1 MTAVNIQGIGVVKFP
16 DGMSPQEIQ
25 STIESEILP
34 KAGAGQAAPQPQ
46 STGDMLGS
54 SLVDLQPQAGYFGS
68 GMKQGA
74 LDVGQGL
81 KQKGLQIGEMLG
93 MAQTGAAQDYTK
105 QTDAA
110 RALYE
115 QSPAGQSGLGTAG
128 RFVANTIPYL
138 AVPGGVA
145 GGLAAR
151 AGTGALAGAGIGAAQ
166 YTPEEGSTAFNT
178 ILGGALGGAIPLAGG
193 AIGAAKNALGGSIA
207 QKMLNGVNPEGALA
221 TKAAADRINLNITP
235 AEASGD
241 PISAAAQGRL
251 GTSKKGAQQLYEFSK
266 GRLGQEKAA
275 VRTFLDDLS
284 PDGSSAAED
293 IRAAAMKSLT
303 GKEQAL
309 AKSAKPLYQSSA
321 KQIVSDEKM
330 AALVNE
336 PIITDALKKIGNDPI
351 FASEL
356 RGFEPNSIKVLDL
369 TKRNIDDGIES
380 AMRGGEKNKA
390 RLLMGAK
397 EKLLSVMDEASP
409 DYAAARSLY
418 SEGAKPL
425 EKLRNS
431 YVGKLANLSDQQLK
445 SVSKTIFD
453 PGQTDVKVLAK
464 MRNEISKSNPDAWRR
479 VIRNEMERR
488 LDQSAGDY
496 AGSTFY
502 GKILRSD
509 RDFKQFMTATEGYPK
524 IQKKL
529 SDMRLAFKDLIEPVS
544 AKTAA
549 RLSKSSLDVPRST
562 MQAAIDFAK
571 NVTGGQYDQAAIK
584 LITNNT
590 WDKEFSKI
598 SKISNKQIRA
608 QKLNALMG
616 KISAVGA
623 VKGVNNAFEGDNNVT
638 Q

>member
-1 MTAVNIQGIGVVKFP
+1 MTTVSIPNVGVVKFA
-16 DGMSPQEIQ
+16 DGMSQQDIQ
-25 STIESEILP
+25 HAIETDILP
-34 KAGAGQAAPQPQ
+34 KAAGIDAKMPEP
-46 STGDMLGS
+46 STGEKALVGLGRGF
-54 SLVDLQPQAGYFGS
+54 V
-68 GMKQGA
+68 
-74 LDVGQGL
+74 DVGQGL
-81 KQKGLQIGEMLG
+81 KQKGLQIGEALG
-93 MAQTGAAQDYTK
+93 LANPGSADAYTK
-105 QTDAA
+105 QTDAE
-110 RALYE
+110 RQFYD
-115 QSPAGQSGLGTAG
+115 STPIGQSGVGDVG
-128 RFVANTIPYL
+128 RFVGGALPYL

-151 AGTGALAGAGIGAAQ
+151 AATGALAGAGIGATQ
-166 YTPEEGSTAFNT
+166 YTPEQGSDLFNT
-178 ILGGALGGAIPLAGG
+178 ALGGALGGAFPLAGG
-193 AIGAAKNALGGSIA
+193 ALKVAKDALSKAIPSR
-207 QKMLNGVNPEGALA
+207 MLNGINPDEALA
-221 TKAAADRINLNITP
+221 TKAAADRIGLNITP

-241 PISAAAQGRL
+241 PISAAMQGRL
-251 GTSKKGAQQLYEFSK
+251 GTSKKGAQQLYDFSK
-266 GRLGQEKAA
+266 NRLGQEKQA

-309 AKSAKPLYQSSA
+309 AKSAKPLYKSSA
-321 KQIVSDEKM
+321 MQLVPEDKM

-356 RGFEPNSIKVLDL
+356 KGFEPNSIKVLDL
-369 TKRNIDDGIES
+369 TKRNIDDSIES

-431 YVGKLANLSDQQLK
+431 YVGKIANLSDQQLK

-453 PGQTDVKVLAK
+453 PAQTDVKVLAK
-464 MRNEISKSNPDAWRR
+464 MRNEISNNNPEAWRR
-479 VIRNEMERR
+479 IIRNEMERR

-524 IQKKL
+524 IQQKL

-571 NVTGGQYDQAAIK
+571 NVTGGKYDQAAIK
-584 LITNNT
+584 LITSNT

-598 SKISNKQIRA
+598 AKISNKQIKM

-616 KISAVGA
+616 KISAIGA